1 MNLKNKRNIYFSYY
15 FVKFKHGREDNHV
28 NSTRYHSKEYKILS
42 NYVWF
47 QNRVFVKKDN
57 EGALLLKNKLSTFLG
72 RQRFWKRK

>member
-42 NYVWF
+42 NYIWF

-57 EGALLLKNKLSTFLG
+57 EGVLKQIVYFS
-72 RQRFWKRK
+72 WKTKILKTKVIW